1 MSIVFY
7 EAGRTQLSE
16 VQDAQGSWLTTKNSL
31 TAAVVD
37 YRMAELEFQRDTGIL
52 KIDEKGLFME
62 YHPGGKENDQ

>member
-1 MSIVFY
+1 MAIMFR

-16 VQDAQGSWLTTKNSL
+16 AQDAKDLGLSIKNSL
-31 TAAVVD
+31 TATVVD

-52 KIDEKGLFME
+52 KIYEKGLFGE